1 MLKLLEVDSAAL
13 YDQIIQAMEIA
24 TGEPLYPGDER
35 RIFTE
40 AIVQLFVSVTNMCNT
55 ACNNKMLQYA
65 EGEALDA
72 LGYRMGVER
81 LPAVAAQ
88 ATFEFTLS
96 SEMVVDVTIPAGT
109 LITTDGDIYFA
120 TDEDLIITPGNT
132 TGTVTASCTEAGED
146 GNGYAPG
153 AIAQLVD
160 AIDHVQSAIN
170 TTTSEGGVDEE
181 DDEDL
186 RDRIHLSNSTFSTA
200 GPTKAYEYWAKTA
213 DSKIIDVVVDS
224 PSACI
229 VNLYILTE
237 DGLPTEEILQKVK
250 DICSADDVRPL
261 TDEVNA
267 IAPTPVEYD
276 IEAKYYTTAADE
288 ADCVATIEGEGGSV
302 DQYIKWQAGEIGR
315 DINPNK
321 LLVMCMAPSGGTG
334 CVSMEI
340 TSPAKTIVGDLQVAQ
355 IRNIT
360 ITHEVLEV

>member
-40 AIVQLFVSVTNMCNT
+40 AVVQLFVSVTNMCNT

-81 LPAVAAQ
+81 LPAVKAQ
-88 ATFEFTLS
+88 ATFKFTLS
-96 SEMVVDVTIPAGT
+96 SVMAVDVTIPQGT
-109 LITTDGDIYFA
+109 MITTDGDVYFE
-120 TDEDLIITPGNT
+120 TDEDLTILAGNT
-132 TGTVTASCTEAGED
+132 EGEVTGSCTEAGED
-146 GNGYAPG
+146 GNGFAPG
-153 AIAQLVD
+153 SIAQIVD
-160 AIDHVQSAIN
+160 AIDHVESAVN
-170 TTTSEGGVDEE
+170 TTTSAGGVDEE
-181 DDEDL
+181 DDDDL
-186 RDRIHLSNSTFSTA
+186 RDRIHLSNSTYSTA

-224 PSACI
+224 PDACI

-237 DGLPTEEILQKVK
+237 DGLPTEEILQKVE

-276 IEAKYYTTAADE
+276 IVAKYYTTPDEE
-288 ADCVATIEGEGGSV
+288 ADCVATIEGEGGAV
-302 DQYIKWQAGEIGR
+302 DQYIAWQAGAIGR

-321 LLVMCMAPSGGTG
+321 LLVMCMAPSAGTG
-334 CVSMEI
+334 CVRMDI
-340 TSPAKTIVGDLQVAQ
+340 TSPSTAVIGDLQVAQ
-355 IRNIT
+355 IRDIT
-360 ITHEVLEV
+360 LTHEVLEI

>member
-1 MLKLLEVDSAAL
+1 MLKLLEVDSSAL
-13 YDQIIQAMEIA
+13 YDNIIQAMEIA

-72 LGYRMGVER
+72 LGYRMGVTR
-81 LPAVAAQ
+81 LPAVAAT
-88 ATFEFTLS
+88 ATFQFTLS
-96 SEMVVDVTIPAGT
+96 SVMTLDVTIPQGT
-109 LITTDGDIYFA
+109 LITTDGDVYFA
-120 TDEDLIITPGNT
+120 TDEELVILAGET
-132 TGTVTASCTEAGED
+132 TGTVTGSCTEAGED
-146 GNGYAPG
+146 GNGFAAG
-153 AIAQLVD
+153 SIAQLVD
-160 AIDHVQSAIN
+160 SIDHVESAIN
-170 TTTSEGGVDEE
+170 TTASEGGVDEE

-224 PSACI
+224 PDACI
-229 VNLYILTE
+229 VKLYILTE
-237 DGLPTEEILQKVK
+237 DGLPTEEILQEVE

-267 IAPTPVEYD
+267 IAPGAVTYN
-276 IEAKYYTTAADE
+276 IEAKYYTTAEDE
-288 ADCVATIEGEGGSV
+288 EACVATIEGEGGAV
-302 DQYIKWQAGEIGR
+302 DQFISWQAGAIGR

-321 LLVMCMAPSGGTG
+321 LLVMCMAPSTGTG
-334 CVSMEI
+334 CIKMDI
-340 TSPAKTIVGDLQVAQ
+340 AYPTAAQVGRLQVAQ
-355 IRNIT
+355 IGT
-360 ITHEVLEV
+360 VTLTHEV

>member
-40 AIVQLFVSVTNMCNT
+40 AVVQLFVSVTNMCNT

-72 LGYRMGVER
+72 LGHRMGVER
-81 LPAVAAQ
+81 LPAVKAQ
-88 ATFEFTLS
+88 ATFKFTLS
-96 SEMVVDVTIPAGT
+96 SVMVVDVTIPQGT
-109 LITTDGDIYFA
+109 MITTDGDVYFE
-120 TDEDLIITPGNT
+120 TDEDLTILAGNT
-132 TGTVTASCTEAGED
+132 EGEVTGSCTEAGED
-146 GNGYAPG
+146 GNGFAPG
-153 AIAQLVD
+153 SIAQIVD
-160 AIDHVQSAIN
+160 AIDHVESAVN
-170 TTTSEGGVDEE
+170 TTTSAGGVDEE
-181 DDEDL
+181 DDDDL
-186 RDRIHLSNSTFSTA
+186 RDRIHLSNSTYSTA

-224 PSACI
+224 PDACI

-237 DGLPTEEILQKVK
+237 DGLPTEEILQKVE

-276 IEAKYYTTAADE
+276 IVAKYYTTPDEE
-288 ADCVATIEGEGGSV
+288 ADCVATIEGEGGAV
-302 DQYIKWQAGEIGR
+302 DQYIAWQAGAIGR

-321 LLVMCMAPSGGTG
+321 LLVMCMAPSAGTG
-334 CVSMEI
+334 CVRMDI
-340 TSPAKTIVGDLQVAQ
+340 TSPSTAVIGDLQVAQ
-355 IRNIT
+355 IRDIT
-360 ITHEVLEV
+360 LTHEVLEI